1 MSEAPDTNSSP
12 KDLWD
17 KADICAKWL
26 AGILIPV
33 SIAFVGNHVAGEIKR
48 SELEVKYIEI
58 ATSLIRDSP
67 RAENVALRS
76 WAVDVLAKN
85 AKRCRY
91 HQKHK
96 RTSKGSA
103 FRFTRVALPTPMHLR
118 NKRKRNRCVI

>member
-17 KADICAKWL
+17 
-26 AGILIPV
+26 
-33 SIAFVGNHVAGEIKR
+33 
-48 SELEVKYIEI
+48 IEI

-85 AKRCRY
+85 AKTVPLSPEA
-91 HQKHK
+91 QADLK
-96 RTSKGSA
+96 R
-103 FRFTRVALPTPMHLR
+103 FRFPIYSGGTTYPDASP
-118 NKRKRNRCVI
+118 K

>member
-33 SIAFVGNHVAGEIKR
+33 SIAFVGNHVAEEIKR

-85 AKRCRY
+85 AKTVPLSPEA
-91 HQKHK
+91 QADLK
-96 RTSKGSA
+96 R
-103 FRFTRVALPTPMHLR
+103 FRFPIYSGGTTYPDASP
-118 NKRKRNRCVI
+118 K